1 MSKAAQPGRF
11 CARWAAILCQVV
23 VYWACYRLSQK
34 SAMKTARSEF
44 FSGMAN
50 VAPILLG
57 VIPFGMIYG
66 ALALEAGLSPLMAQA
81 MSCIVFAG
89 SAQFIMAQLVG
100 SGTPLLIIV
109 VTACLVNLRHMLYSA
124 SVAPYT
130 RHLPLRWK
138 WLLAYLLTD
147 EAYAVGITGYQAAGD
162 KQRKHWYVL
171 GAGLGLW
178 STWQLSTAVGIFLGG
193 QIPASWSLDFALP
206 LTFIALVVPVLTDRA
221 SVAVALVAGVAAVAA
236 ASLPLNLGLIVAAVS
251 GMLAGLLV
259 ESWQPAQPAAHSA
272 AEQAPERNQTDE

>member
-1 MSKAAQPGRF
+1 
-11 CARWAAILCQVV
+11 
-23 VYWACYRLSQK
+23 
-34 SAMKTARSEF
+34 
-44 FSGMAN
+44 
-50 VAPILLG
+50 
-57 VIPFGMIYG
+57 MIYG
-66 ALALEAGLSPLMAQA
+66 ALALEAGLSPLLAQA

-100 SGTPLLIIV
+100 SGSPLLIII

-124 SVAPYT
+124 SLAPYT
-130 RHLPLRWK
+130 HHLPPRWK
-138 WLLAYLLTD
+138 WALAYLLTD
-147 EAYAVGITGYQAAGD
+147 EAYAVGITGYQAAGE

-221 SVAVALVAGVAAVAA
+221 SLAAALVAGVAAVAA
-236 ASLPLNLGLIVAAVS
+236 AGLPLNLGLIVAAVT
-251 GMLAGLLV
+251 GMLAGLLL
-259 ESWQPAQPAAHSA
+259 EARQPAPRAEHRA
-272 AEQAPERNQTDE
+272 AEQTEEGSPTDE